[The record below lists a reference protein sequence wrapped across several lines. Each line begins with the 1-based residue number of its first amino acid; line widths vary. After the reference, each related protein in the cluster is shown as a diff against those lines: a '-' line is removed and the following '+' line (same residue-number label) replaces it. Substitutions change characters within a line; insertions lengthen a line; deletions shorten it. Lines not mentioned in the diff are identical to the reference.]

1 MGSSSEAALFAP
13 PDVVAEPAGDGLA
26 AALGGAAGRLPG
38 LGDPQPAGLGAPG
51 PGPPARGRA
60 GPDGSWRTCTYGEAA
75 AAAESIG
82 QALLDLGLGP
92 GRPLL
97 ILSGNGVDHL
107 LMTLGAMTAGIPAA
121 PVSVAY
127 SLQSRDHA
135 RIRAVTSLI
144 SPGAVF
150 ADDAGRFAAALD
162 AAGAV
167 PAIVATGRPAGG
179 AAAR

>member
-1 MGSSSEAALFAP
+1 MAARLTSSSLFAA
-13 PDVVAEPAGDGLA
+13 PDVVAGQAGDGSLLLRSA
-26 AALGGAAGRLPG
+26 QP
-38 LGDPQPAGLGAPG
+38 LGDCPVTAIHSLRAW
-51 PGPPARGRA
+51 AREDPDHPLVAERA
-60 GPDGSWRTCTYGEAA
+60 PDGSWRTCGYGEAV

-97 ILSGNGVDHL
+97 ILSGNGVNHL

-135 RIRAVTSLI
+135 RVRAVAELI
-144 SPGAVF
+144 RPGAVF
-150 ADDAGRFAAALD
+150 ADDAGPFAAALD
-162 AAGAV
+162 AAGV
-167 PAIVATGRPAGG
+167 PAIVAAG
-179 AAAR
+179 